1 MSSETL
7 EVKESGSYAVLSH
20 ELASQIESLAVL
32 PEVSDLKR
40 MGGKAFGRSI
50 ESTLK
55 ALSKTQEPIGLS
67 VRRQDLAVVL
77 SVSQYEEILKM
88 KALYQQLVVRIKQQ
102 EIGGISS
109 EFDRLYERI
118 SSQSSREA
126 ADQLFGATGDDLGHS
141 YNPGGDKPL

>member
-55 ALSKTQEPIGLS
+55 ALSQTQEPIGLS

>member
-7 EVKESGSYAVLSH
+7 EVKESGSYAILSH
-20 ELASQIESLAVL
+20 ELASQLESLALL

-55 ALSKTQEPIGLS
+55 ALSQTQEPIGLR

-77 SVSQYEEILKM
+77 SVSQYEEILNM
-88 KALYQQLVVRIKQQ
+88 KALYQELVVRIKQQ
-102 EIGGISS
+102 EIGSISS
-109 EFDRLYERI
+109 EYDRLYERI
-118 SSQSSREA
+118 STQSSRKT
-126 ADQLFGATGDDLGHS
+126 ADQLFGVTGDDLARS
-141 YNPGGDKPL
+141 FNPGGDKPL

>member
-20 ELASQIESLAVL
+20 ELASQLENLAVL
-32 PEVSDLKR
+32 PEVSELKR

-55 ALSKTQEPIGLS
+55 ALSQTQEPIGLS
-67 VRRQDLAVVL
+67 VRRQDIAVVV

-88 KALYQQLVVRIKQQ
+88 KALYQQLVVRIKEQ
-102 EIGGISS
+102 EISSISS
-109 EFDRLYERI
+109 EYDLLYERI

-126 ADQLFGATGDDLGHS
+126 ADQLFGASGDELARS
-141 YNPGGDKPL
+141 FNPGGDKPL

>member
-7 EVKESGSYAVLSH
+7 EVNESGSYTVLSH
-20 ELASQIESLAVL
+20 ELDSPIESLAFL
-32 PEVSDLKR
+32 PEMSELKR

-50 ESTLK
+50 EATLK
-55 ALSKTQEPIGLS
+55 VLKQTKEPIGLS

-77 SVSQYEEILKM
+77 SVSQYEDILKM
-88 KALYQQLVVRIKQQ
+88 KALYQQMVVRIKQQ
-102 EIGGISS
+102 EIGSVSS
-109 EFDRLYERI
+109 EYDRLYERI

-126 ADQLFGATGDDLGHS
+126 ADQLFGVTGDDLGHS